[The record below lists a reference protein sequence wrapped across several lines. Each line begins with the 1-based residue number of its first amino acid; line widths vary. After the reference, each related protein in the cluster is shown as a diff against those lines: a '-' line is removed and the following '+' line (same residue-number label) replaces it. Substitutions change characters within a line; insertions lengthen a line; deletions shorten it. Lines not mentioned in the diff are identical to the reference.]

1 MPRGRRVLTIVA
13 LRSLALVLSL
23 LAVGCVPSGGSALRP
38 DGGEPDGSDAAPI
51 HEDASGPELPA
62 RDAGVADASPADLSL
77 ADLGPAPDGGPRE
90 LLSLSL
96 AVTPSSVSEG
106 ESAALSV
113 ERVYDDGTREPLA
126 EELEWF
132 VATATVAELRLPELR
147 GKAPGRTRVRARL
160 GDLASNEAVFTVTPR
175 GELRG
180 VWVSRWQYSSANDLQ
195 AVVNDAVATN
205 LNAIFL
211 QVRGEADAFYD
222 SSLEPWSRILSGTLG
237 QNPGW
242 DPLAEL
248 LTRAHAAGL
257 QVHAWVNTFPAW
269 QSATPPGNATPA
281 HALNA
286 NPSWLCANQNG
297 TPMAPGESSYQFFSP
312 GNPAVRAHI
321 AAVLEDLAEKYDIDG
336 LHLDYVRYPGPT
348 YCHDAASVAEYDRL
362 RAIDPTLAW
371 AAFQR
376 ENVARTVQ
384 AVRARLLDVRPNAV
398 LTAATW
404 GIYRN
409 KWNWSSVSK
418 GYDDYFQDAHGYIGR
433 GLLDAIV
440 PMTYWASTAVEGQR
454 LDFAAL
460 TEDHVAAAAAAGRY
474 AFAGISA
481 EHDGTE
487 LLRQVQIARGK
498 GARGV
503 VFFEIGSLRSGGH
516 LTRLRQG
523 PFSQPAE
530 VPPFAFR

>member
-1 MPRGRRVLTIVA
+1 MVLLRVL
-13 LRSLALVLSL
+13 LLMSSCL
-23 LAVGCVPSGGSALRP
+23 LAACVPGGGSSLRTDVGGVDATDADPSGADAGGLDAQVTDLAPVDLGVPNQDAASGG
-38 DGGEPDGSDAAPI
+38 
-51 HEDASGPELPA
+51 
-62 RDAGVADASPADLSL
+62 DAGDPVVIELQLSPATV
-77 ADLGPAPDGGPRE
+77 A
-90 LLSLSL
+90 
-96 AVTPSSVSEG
+96 EG
-106 ESAALSV
+106 ESATLTV
-113 ERVYDDGTREPLA
+113 HHVYDDGRREPIST
-126 EELEWF
+126 ELEWF
-132 VATATVAELRLPELR
+132 VSSTTVAESNFPTLRA
-147 GKAPGRTRVRARL
+147 KAPGRSRVRARL
-160 GDLASNEAVFTVTPR
+160 GDSMSNEAVFTVTAR

-180 VWVSRWQYSSANDLQ
+180 VWVSRWMYSSANDLQ
-195 AVVNDAVATN
+195 AVVDDAVATRM
-205 LNAIFL
+205 NAIFL

-242 DPLAEL
+242 DPLQEIIQ
-248 LTRAHAAGL
+248 RAHAAGL

-269 QSATPPGNATPA
+269 QSANPPGAATPA
-281 HALNA
+281 HPLNA

-321 AAVLEDLAEKYDIDG
+321 AAVLEDMAEKYDIDG

-348 YCHDAASVAEYDRL
+348 YCHDAASEAEFERL
-362 RAIDPTLAW
+362 QALDPNLSW

-376 ENVARTVQ
+376 DNVARTIE
-384 AVRARLLDVRPNAV
+384 AVRARLHDVRPTAV

-404 GIYRN
+404 GIYQN
-409 KWNWSSVSK
+409 KWSWSSVSK

-440 PMTYWASTAVEGQR
+440 PMTYWASTTVEGQR

-460 TEDHVAAAAAAGRY
+460 TEDHVRAAASAGRY

-487 LLRQVQIARGK
+487 LLRQVDIARRK

-503 VFFEIGSLRSGGH
+503 VFFEIGELRARGH
-516 LTRLRQG
+516 LARLRDG
-523 PFSQPAE
+523 PFAQPAE